1 MSVAEMTWLNP
12 PPHHTVGDGTLT
24 VRTGKDTDFWRETFY
39 GFWRD
44 NGHFLHRPV
53 EGDFSAEVTVK
64 GDYKVLYD
72 QAGLMLRLSET
83 HWIKAGIEYTDGLA
97 YFSVV
102 VTNDT
107 SDWSLVAIAAG
118 KDGVRIR
125 LTRHAEAIRL
135 ALLAMIASLEKRGL
149 LRYDTTRT
157 NREYRAEL
165 RPRPELAEP
174 FGRLARIYEG
184 VWYGRQPAGP
194 EQAEESIRLCVSMID
209 GEALTPV

>member
-1 MSVAEMTWLNP
+1 MSVAGMTWLNP

-44 NGHFLHRPV
+44 NGHFLYRPV

-125 LTRHAEAIRL
+125 LTRHAEAIRIQYL
-135 ALLAMIASLEKRGL
+135 DASDGQWK
-149 LRYDTTRT
+149 
-157 NREYRAEL
+157 
-165 RPRPELAEP
+165 PV
-174 FGRLARIYEG
+174 RLAYFPISKSVDVGMMCCSPQREG
-184 VWYGRQPAGP
+184 FEATFSDFIIGPAI
-194 EQAEESIRLCVSMID
+194 SRDLHD
-209 GEALTPV
+209 

>member
-1 MSVAEMTWLNP
+1 MSVADMTWLNP

-44 NGHFLHRPV
+44 NGHFLYRAV

-64 GDYKVLYD
+64 GDYTVLYD

-83 HWIKAGIEYTDGLA
+83 HWVKAGIEYTDGLA

-125 LTRHAEAIRL
+125 LTRHAEAIRIQYL
-135 ALLAMIASLEKRGL
+135 DASDGHWK
-149 LRYDTTRT
+149 
-157 NREYRAEL
+157 
-165 RPRPELAEP
+165 PV
-174 FGRLARIYEG
+174 RLAYLPISKSVDVGMMCCSPQREG
-184 VWYGRQPAGP
+184 FEATFSGFTIGPAISRDLHG
-194 EQAEESIRLCVSMID
+194 
-209 GEALTPV
+209 

>member
-1 MSVAEMTWLNP
+1 MSMADMTWLNP
-12 PPHHTVGDGTLT
+12 PPHQTVGDGTLT

-44 NGHFLHRPV
+44 NGHFLCRPV

-125 LTRHAEAIRL
+125 LTRHAEAIRIQYL
-135 ALLAMIASLEKRGL
+135 DASDGHWK
-149 LRYDTTRT
+149 
-157 NREYRAEL
+157 
-165 RPRPELAEP
+165 PV
-174 FGRLARIYEG
+174 RLAYFPISKKVDVGMMCCSPQREG
-184 VWYGRQPAGP
+184 FEATFSGFTIGP
-194 EQAEESIRLCVSMID
+194 PISRDLHD
-209 GEALTPV
+209 

>member
-1 MSVAEMTWLNP
+1 MSVADMTWLNP
-12 PPHHTVGDGTLT
+12 PPHHVFGDDTLT
-24 VRTGKDTDFWRETFY
+24 IRTGKDTDFWRETFY

-44 NGHFLHRPV
+44 NGHFLYRSV

-118 KDGVRIR
+118 KDGGRIR
-125 LTRHAEAIRL
+125 LTRHAEAIRIQYL
-135 ALLAMIASLEKRGL
+135 DVSDGHWK
-149 LRYDTTRT
+149 
-157 NREYRAEL
+157 
-165 RPRPELAEP
+165 PV
-174 FGRLARIYEG
+174 RLAYFPISKSVDVGMMCCSPQREG
-184 VWYGRQPAGP
+184 FEAMFSGFTVGP
-194 EQAEESIRLCVSMID
+194 VISRDLHE
-209 GEALTPV
+209 

>member
-1 MSVAEMTWLNP
+1 MSVADMTWLNP
-12 PPHHTVGDGTLT
+12 PPHHVVGDGTLT

-44 NGHFLHRPV
+44 NGHFLYRPV
-53 EGDFSAEVTVK
+53 EGDFTAEVTVK

-72 QAGLMLRLSET
+72 QAGLMLRQSET
-83 HWIKAGIEYTDGLA
+83 HWVKAGIEYTDGLA

-125 LTRHAEAIRL
+125 LTRHAEAIRIQYL
-135 ALLAMIASLEKRGL
+135 DAADDRWK
-149 LRYDTTRT
+149 
-157 NREYRAEL
+157 
-165 RPRPELAEP
+165 PV
-174 FGRLARIYEG
+174 RLAYFPVSKSVDVGMMCCSPQREG
-184 VWYGRQPAGP
+184 FEVTFSDFAIGPAI
-194 EQAEESIRLCVSMID
+194 SRDLHD
-209 GEALTPV
+209 

>member
-1 MSVAEMTWLNP
+1 MTAAKEELTWLNP
-12 PPHHTVGDGTLT
+12 PPHHAFGNGIVH
-24 VRTGKDTDFWRETFY
+24 VRTGGETDFWRETFY

-44 NGHFLHRPV
+44 NGHFLYRPV

-107 SDWSLVAIAAG
+107 SDWSLLSIPTG
-118 KDGVRIR
+118 PDGVRIR
-125 LTRHAEAIRL
+125 LTRHAEAIRVQYL
-135 ALLAMIASLEKRGL
+135 
-149 LRYDTTRT
+149 DTTDGKWK
-157 NREYRAEL
+157 
-165 RPRPELAEP
+165 PV
-174 FGRLARIYEG
+174 RLAYFPISKSVDVGMMCCSPQREG
-184 VWYGRQPAGP
+184 FEVTFSGFTVGPPISRQ
-194 EQAEESIRLCVSMID
+194 LHD
-209 GEALTPV
+209 

>member
-1 MSVAEMTWLNP
+1 MSSAKEELTWLNP
-12 PPHHTVGDGTLT
+12 PPHYVFDDGTVQ
-24 VRTGKDTDFWRETFY
+24 VRTGKESDFWRQTFY

-44 NGHFLHRPV
+44 NGHFLYRPV

-107 SDWSLVAIAAG
+107 SDWSLVAIAA
-118 KDGVRIR
+118 DASGVRIR
-125 LTRHAEAIRL
+125 LTRHAEAVRIQYRDPTNGHWKPVRL
-135 ALLAMIASLEKRGL
+135 AYFPISKSVDVGMMCCSPQREGFEV
-149 LRYDTTRT
+149 TFT
-157 NREYRAEL
+157 NFSVGPPI
-165 RPRPELAEP
+165 PRDLH
-174 FGRLARIYEG
+174 
-184 VWYGRQPAGP
+184 
-194 EQAEESIRLCVSMID
+194 D
-209 GEALTPV
+209 

>member
-1 MSVAEMTWLNP
+1 MTAAKEDLTWLNP
-12 PPHHTVGDGTLT
+12 PPHHVVGDDTVH
-24 VRTGKDTDFWRETFY
+24 VRTGKETDFWRETFY

-44 NGHFLHRPV
+44 NGHFLYRPV

-118 KDGVRIR
+118 PDGVRIR
-125 LTRHAEAIRL
+125 LTRHAEAIRVQYL
-135 ALLAMIASLEKRGL
+135 DSTDSHWK
-149 LRYDTTRT
+149 
-157 NREYRAEL
+157 
-165 RPRPELAEP
+165 PV
-174 FGRLARIYEG
+174 RLAYFPVSKSVDVGMMCCSPQREG
-184 VWYGRQPAGP
+184 FEVTFSGFTVGPPISRQ
-194 EQAEESIRLCVSMID
+194 LHD
-209 GEALTPV
+209 

>member
-1 MSVAEMTWLNP
+1 MTSANEDLTWLNP
-12 PPHHTVGDGTLT
+12 PPHHAFGDGTVQ
-24 VRTGKDTDFWRETFY
+24 VRTAKETDFWRETFY

-44 NGHFLHRPV
+44 NGHFLYRPV

-118 KDGVRIR
+118 PDGVRIR
-125 LTRHAEAIRL
+125 LTRHAEAIRIQYL
-135 ALLAMIASLEKRGL
+135 DSTDGHWK
-149 LRYDTTRT
+149 
-157 NREYRAEL
+157 
-165 RPRPELAEP
+165 PV
-174 FGRLARIYEG
+174 RLAYFPVSKSVDVGMMCCSPQREG
-184 VWYGRQPAGP
+184 FEVTFADFTVGPAI
-194 EQAEESIRLCVSMID
+194 SRDLHD
-209 GEALTPV
+209 

>member
-1 MSVAEMTWLNP
+1 MSVADMTWLNP
-12 PPHHTVGDGTLT
+12 PPQHTVGDGTLT

-44 NGHFLHRPV
+44 NGHFLYRSV

-125 LTRHAEAIRL
+125 LTRHAEAIRIQYL
-135 ALLAMIASLEKRGL
+135 DASGGHWK
-149 LRYDTTRT
+149 
-157 NREYRAEL
+157 
-165 RPRPELAEP
+165 PV
-174 FGRLARIYEG
+174 RLAYFPISKTVDVGMMCCSPQREG
-184 VWYGRQPAGP
+184 FEATFSGFTIGPAIARDLHG
-194 EQAEESIRLCVSMID
+194 
-209 GEALTPV
+209 